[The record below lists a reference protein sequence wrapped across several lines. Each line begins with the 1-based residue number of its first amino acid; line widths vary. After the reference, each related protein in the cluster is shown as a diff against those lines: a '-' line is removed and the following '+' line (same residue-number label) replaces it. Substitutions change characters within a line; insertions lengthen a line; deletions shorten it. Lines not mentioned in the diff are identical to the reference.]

1 MGCKIGSKNKKP
13 TIKKVVKQPT
23 RTKQTQKQSQTVH
36 VHLEKPKTRNKRTSK
51 PKEQSELLQKPSN
64 SISSSV
70 SSGLIHTRGQ
80 INNEVQQP
88 TIIQIN
94 PDIEKMI
101 KRLDLIDS
109 KMSSTLPPN
118 INISTPQPNIQIT
131 TNKSKQPSSLLT
143 TDNVA
148 KHKSVIRLS
157 KSVTRKGTLFKPP
170 DLDET
175 TSVASFASVKST
187 GPSASLLTPDPLL
200 LTPDPTAPEV
210 GQKGPAATSAER
222 LAKHAA
228 LKTAEE
234 KKLENRLYS
243 LKGTGTKKG
252 AISTAEDK
260 LQELQAET
268 PSTSVQKK
276 ALQKKVE
283 KLKQEIVDLKTELSQ
298 VETDLKLVRS
308 TKPGEK
314 RGRRPALTATP

>member
-1 MGCKIGSKNKKP
+1 MPRTKGSKNKKP

-23 RTKQTQKQSQTVH
+23 KTKQTQKQSQTVH
-36 VHLEKPKTRNKRTSK
+36 VHLEKPKTRKTRTTK
-51 PKEQSELLQKPSN
+51 PKEQSTPLQKPSN

-70 SSGLIHTRGQ
+70 RSGLIHTRGQ

-88 TIIQIN
+88 SIIQQVIN

-101 KRLDLIDS
+101 KRLDLIDN
-109 KMSSTLPPN
+109 KMNSPSSPN
-118 INISTPQPNIQIT
+118 INISTPQPNINIT
-131 TNKSKQPSSLLT
+131 TNKSKQPASLLT
-143 TDNVA
+143 SDNVA

-157 KSVTRKGTLFKPP
+157 KSVTRKGTLFKPS

-175 TSVASFASVKST
+175 GSVLSLASNKSIDPAAS
-187 GPSASLLTPDPLL
+187 LL

-210 GQKGPAATSAER
+210 GQKGPAVTSAER

-228 LKTAEE
+228 LKPAEE

-243 LKGTGTKKG
+243 LKGTGSKKG
-252 AISTAEDK
+252 AISTAEER
-260 LQELQAET
+260 LRELQAET
-268 PSTSVQKK
+268 PSTGAQKK
-276 ALQKKVE
+276 TLQKRIE